1 MMKRRNIFHF
11 LLTLLFTLGGFV
23 ILWQSTTWGL
33 KISPEIIKQLGTI
46 SGEPER
52 LAVSRWAGHFF
63 QLTGAILLGTGLYRL
78 SEPLKDGGENHAR

>member
-1 MMKRRNIFHF
+1 MMKRMYIFHF
-11 LLTLLFTLGGFV
+11 LFTLLFILGGFV

-52 LAVSRWAGHFF
+52 LVVSAGPVISF